1 MKSDIK
7 KRCTTVGLIWI
18 ASLIV
23 WIASLIVLG
32 FVYMLFLE
40 PQRERRKEIGAR
52 LSECKKIYAAALVAA
67 QEQTQARLAK
77 QVGALESRL
86 DDFVV
91 DFDDSAD
98 ISATAL
104 KHNIESF
111 SITSLKEG
119 GGSADTGFKDVAI
132 SRFNVSFT
140 AEFNQ
145 FAAFLNALER
155 HRPTIIVEG
164 FTIARSGVPGR
175 GHGAKLDLAVLVR
188 RRQAASTRGL

>member
-7 KRCTTVGLIWI
+7 KRCTTVGLI
-18 ASLIV
+18 

-52 LSECKKIYAAALVAA
+52 LSECKKAYAAALVAA

-91 DFDDSAD
+91 DFDDSANLTFD

>member
-23 WIASLIVLG
+23 FG

-40 PQRERRKEIGAR
+40 PQRQRRRDMSAR
-52 LSECKKIYAAALVAA
+52 LSECKKTYAAALVAA

-91 DFDDSAD
+91 DFDDSANLTFD

-155 HRPTIIVEG
+155 HRPMIIVEG
-164 FTIARSGVPGR
+164 FTIARSSVPDR

>member
-23 WIASLIVLG
+23 FG

-40 PQRERRKEIGAR
+40 PQRQRRRDMSAR
-52 LSECKKIYAAALVAA
+52 LSECKKAYAAALVAA

-91 DFDDSAD
+91 DFDDSANLTFD

>member
-7 KRCTTVGLIWI
+7 KRCTTVGLI
-18 ASLIV
+18 

-52 LSECKKIYAAALVAA
+52 LSECKKAYAAALVAA

-91 DFDDSAD
+91 DFDDSANLTFD

-164 FTIARSGVPGR
+164 FTIARSSVPDR